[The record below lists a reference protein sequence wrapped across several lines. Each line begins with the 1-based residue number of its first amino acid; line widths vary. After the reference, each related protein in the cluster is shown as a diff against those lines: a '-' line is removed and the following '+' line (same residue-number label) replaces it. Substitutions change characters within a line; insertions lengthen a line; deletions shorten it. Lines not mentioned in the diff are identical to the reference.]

1 MTTGD
6 QALLRLEIFHD
17 LELFIDSRGGF
28 ASRDELT
35 TFTLRSGRP
44 MPVIDRNKGIR
55 NPRELD
61 ATLSIVSASDKGR
74 YNVYDDA
81 IDRDRGLLFYSW
93 AQGPLEAG
101 DNRKLLVALE
111 QQVPIILFGKPLANV
126 YVPVIGVRVIDVLP
140 DRRQFVIDLDDTTVR
155 TSPTATLD
163 KRYVERLVKQR
174 VHQPVFRVRALS
186 AYAKRCAVC
195 TLRYA
200 ELLDAAHILP
210 DTDERGLPVVTKVW
224 RCARSTTRRT
234 TRTSSASAPTTS
246 CTSTSGCSR
255 IAMGRCCST
264 GCRRWTAGRS
274 SCRAGVMSGPIATS
288 SPRGSPR
295 SAHNVSALACRRAR
309 PHHEATSPRP
319 TRRPRRTPDP
329 PRNTR

>member
-1 MTTGD
+1 MTTED

-111 QQVPIILFGKPLANV
+111 QQVPIILFEKPLANV

-140 DRRQFVIDLDDTTVR
+140 DRRQFVIDLDDTAVR
-155 TSPTATLD
+155 TSAAATLD

-174 VHQPVFRVRALS
+174 VHQPVFRARVLS

-195 TLRYA
+195 TLKYA

-210 DTDERGLPVVTKVW
+210 DTDERGLPVVTNGMAMCKIHHAAYDQNFLGVSPDYVVHINE
-224 RCARSTTRRT
+224 RLLADRDGPMLQYGLQAMNGRPLELPSRRDE
-234 TRTSSASAPTTS
+234 RPDRDFLAERFAAFSS
-246 CTSTSGCSR
+246 
-255 IAMGRCCST
+255 
-264 GCRRWTAGRS
+264 
-274 SCRAGVMSGPIATS
+274 
-288 SPRGSPR
+288 
-295 SAHNVSALACRRAR
+295 
-309 PHHEATSPRP
+309 
-319 TRRPRRTPDP
+319 
-329 PRNTR
+329 